1 MGIVN
6 MRSSA
11 PLAALLSVLAAFSSC
26 GSGGRRA
33 EIPATWVWD
42 KDQTIISPERG
53 AGNAWSGWTVR
64 GDSFLAEGEVAKFI
78 FWAKPAGPRKLH
90 VTYVLEGRPAEII
103 VNNRSRKPPAIEP
116 SLHPRTAVVEAELR
130 EGMNILEFR
139 GPGKGLL
146 RVRRVTVGSPDPR
159 AAHDLGQ
166 GEAVT
171 LFLRPGRGRIEWRG
185 SGELSARI
193 QESVSGHFK
202 EDLRTIRTRFLSRS
216 VRQEFTFA
224 GSGTLTVRAVKGH
237 FDVAAFRYEE
247 DRPVPPREPK
257 RRLAKDPPIFILLAD
272 ACQAEHLSVYG
283 YPRPTSPVIEAFARD
298 AVVFENAY
306 ATASYTRS
314 SVRSLLSGMLPERSS
329 LGNLTPISDRLPTI
343 PEYLKTK
350 GYRTSIFTSA
360 VTISP
365 TFGFTKGID
374 DYHQYLAGQADKSRT
389 RRIDL
394 DAFGRWLERP
404 GPLFSYI
411 HFIEPHLPILPP
423 PPFLDMFSGTSGRK
437 PVKPE
442 GRLMALMEHP
452 TALRRPFSPAEVQE
466 VVDDYDSTIAYVDS
480 EIGRALDHLKKAEL
494 YDDSLIVILA
504 DHGEAMYEHKAW
516 GHSRNVFEETT
527 HVPLLVKFPA
537 SMNLKGRVQK
547 VVQLTDVFPTLTDLL
562 GQRVP
567 LPGESLLAAI
577 ERPAIDDTCAVVQS
591 ITEAAQFGIRWRH
604 WYYIMNLI
612 TGRQQVFDLD
622 ADPRTAMKDGADD
635 LKRFF
640 QAMFLDWWARSG
652 EPFDASTAIDLKKLT
667 PAEIESLKTLGYI

>member
-1 MGIVN
+1 

-11 PLAALLSVLAAFSSC
+11 PLAVLLSILAAFSAC

-33 EIPATWVWD
+33 ELPATWVWD
-42 KDQTIISPERG
+42 KDQTIIAPERG
-53 AGNAWSGWTVR
+53 SRNAWSGWTVR
-64 GDSFLAEGEVAKFI
+64 GDSFLAEGEVAKLI

-103 VNNRSRKPPAIEP
+103 VNNRSRKPPVIEP
-116 SLHPRTAVVEAELR
+116 SLHPHTAVIEAELR
-130 EGMNILEFR
+130 AGMNLLEFR

-146 RVRRVTVGSPDPR
+146 QVRRVTVDSPDPQPTD
-159 AAHDLGQ
+159 DLEQ

-171 LFLRPGRGRIEWRG
+171 LFLRPGHGRIEWRG

-193 QESVSGHFK
+193 HESVSGHFK
-202 EDLRTIRTRFLSRS
+202 EDLRSLRTRFLSRS
-216 VRQEFTFA
+216 IRHEFVFA
-224 GSGTLTVRAVKGH
+224 GPGTLTVTAVKGH
-237 FDVAAFRYEE
+237 FNAAGFIYEE
-247 DRPVPPREPK
+247 DRPAPPPEPK
-257 RRLAKDPPIFILLAD
+257 RRLAKDPPVFILLAD
-272 ACQAEHLSVYG
+272 ACQAAHLSVYG
-283 YPRPTSPVIEAFARD
+283 YPRQTSPVIEAFARD
-298 AVVFENAY
+298 AVVFDNAY

-365 TFGFTKGID
+365 AFGFTKGVD

-411 HFIEPHLPILPP
+411 HFIEPHFPILPP
-423 PPFLDMFSGTSGRK
+423 PPFLDMFSGTKGGR
-437 PVKPE
+437 PVKRGE
-442 GRLMALMEHP
+442 RLMTLMEHS
-452 TALRRPFSPAEVQE
+452 TALRRAFTPAEVQE
-466 VVDDYDSTIAYVDS
+466 VVDDYDSTIAYVDA
-480 EIGRALDHLKKAEL
+480 EIGRALGHIKKAGL
-494 YDDSLIVILA
+494 YDESLIIVLA
-504 DHGEAMYEHKAW
+504 DHGEALFEHKAW

-527 HVPLLVKFPA
+527 RVPLLVKFPA
-537 SMNLKGRVQK
+537 SMNLRGRVQR
-547 VVQLTDVFPTLTDLL
+547 VVQLTDIFPTLTDLF

-567 LPGESLLAAI
+567 LPGKSLLAAV
-577 ERPAIDDTCAVVQS
+577 EGRTIDDTCAVAQS
-591 ITEAAQFGIRWRH
+591 ITEVAQFGMRWRH

-622 ADPRTAMKDGADD
+622 ADPRAAMKDGSDD
-635 LKRFF
+635 MKGFF
-640 QAMFLDWWARSG
+640 LAMFLDWRIRSD
-652 EPFDASTAIDLKKLT
+652 EPFDAATAIDLKKLT